1 MECGG
6 MKDTGAART
15 KTPERK
21 NYDRPAKRPS
31 AVQILGGRQAGQV
44 LHRPGVVVAGG
55 CRSETAF
62 PGVLSFLTFFKS
74 NFYRNLKSLS

>member
-44 LHRPGVVVAGG
+44 LHRPGVVVAEGAG
-55 CRSETAF
+55 VRPLF
-62 PGVLSFLTFFKS
+62 PAS
-74 NFYRNLKSLS
+74 